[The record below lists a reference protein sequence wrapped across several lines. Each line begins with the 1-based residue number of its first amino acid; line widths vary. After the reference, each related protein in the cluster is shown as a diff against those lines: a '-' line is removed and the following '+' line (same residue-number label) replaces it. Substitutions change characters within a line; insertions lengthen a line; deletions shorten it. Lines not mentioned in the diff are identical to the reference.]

1 MVKNLVLGMLVLG
14 AASSVNAADLTS
26 KMGIGV
32 KGGYSIPV
40 FGNSFNDV
48 ADADIGYGGHIS
60 YNFSE
65 YNRLEI
71 GYFKS
76 TFDNVDMDFDTY
88 SLMHVVRLSG
98 SSAFAPIF
106 GYGAGLTKIHNYEP
120 KNLKLALLGRLGFE
134 QQLGSNFSLAIY
146 ADYQWTSKILGDIP
160 GTKGLHTVTP
170 TLALNW
176 YIGGNSGSSVAYT
189 DYVREDEVTSYASTT
204 VKPAD
209 MDNDGVADAD
219 DKCPNSAAGIKVNSY
234 GCAVEEKAQMKVN
247 VEFATGKATLAKT
260 YQEDIKELAEFM
272 KEHQDTKVSVRG
284 YTDNTGNWTFNEK
297 LSQKRAQSVV
307 DALAKQG
314 IERSRLSAVGMGPRD
329 PIADNATAEGRKEN
343 RRVVAE
349 IIDTSSSKY

>member
-26 KMGIGV
+26 KMGIGI

-40 FGNSFNDV
+40 FGNGFNDA

-65 YNRLEI
+65 FNRLEI

-76 TFDNVDMDFDTY
+76 QFEDVDTEFDTY

-98 SSAFAPIF
+98 GSAFAPIF
-106 GYGAGLTKIHNYEP
+106 GYGAGLTKLHDYSP
-120 KNLKLALLGRLGFE
+120 SNLKLALLGRLGME
-134 QQLGSNFSLAIY
+134 QQLGSNFTLALY
-146 ADYQWTSKILGDIP
+146 ADYQWTSKLLGDLP
-160 GTKGLHTVTP
+160 GTRGLHTITP

-176 YIGGNSGSSVAYT
+176 YFGGSGSSVAYT
-189 DYVREDEVTSYASTT
+189 EPVREDEVTSYAATT
-204 VKPAD
+204 MKPSD
-209 MDNDGVADAD
+209 LDNDGVADMD
-219 DKCPNSAAGIKVNSY
+219 DKCPNTAAGIKVNAY

-247 VEFATGKATLAKT
+247 VEFASGKATLAKN
-260 YQEDIKELAEFM
+260 YHEDIKELASFM

-307 DALAKQG
+307 DALAREG
-314 IERSRLSAVGMGPRD
+314 IARSRLSAVGMGPRD
-329 PIADNATAEGRKEN
+329 PIADNSTAEGRKEN